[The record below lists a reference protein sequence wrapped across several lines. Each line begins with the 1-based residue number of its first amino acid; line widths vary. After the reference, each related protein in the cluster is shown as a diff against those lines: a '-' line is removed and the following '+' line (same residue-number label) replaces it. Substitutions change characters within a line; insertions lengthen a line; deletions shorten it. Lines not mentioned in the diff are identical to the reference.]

1 MNFLS
6 YVILIAILIAFVWAA
21 KTAFFTRT
29 GRKGGCCDSCS
40 ETNCAMR
47 NMASGKKRTKKYS

>member
-6 YVILIAILIAFVWAA
+6 YVILIVILIAFVWAA
-21 KTAFFTRT
+21 RTAFFTRT

-47 NMASGKKRTKKYS
+47 NMPASKNKNKKHR